1 MEKQSDAEYIHS
13 LMSDIER
20 YGINCDSLVQSGE
33 IPVFEK
39 YDSYI
44 PSSLLRKAYAAD
56 KLRSDE
62 AENAIKSIYEEI
74 EKNIWYLIC
83 VLYNLY
89 KKTVLDKD
97 RKTPIP
103 DFLYT
108 RYGSFL

>member
-74 EKNIWYLIC
+74 EKNI
-83 VLYNLY
+83 
-89 KKTVLDKD
+89 
-97 RKTPIP
+97 
-103 DFLYT
+103 
-108 RYGSFL
+108 